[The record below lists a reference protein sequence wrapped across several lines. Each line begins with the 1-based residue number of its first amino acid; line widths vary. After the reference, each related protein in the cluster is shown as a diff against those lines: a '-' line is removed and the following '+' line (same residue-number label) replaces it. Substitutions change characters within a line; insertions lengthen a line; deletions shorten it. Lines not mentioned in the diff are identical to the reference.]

1 MTSNRT
7 PLRVATTSL
16 TGPFLTYCVALALG
30 ERVSMRGADVLG
42 EDGHKRL
49 YGYDVSDSDALI
61 ERLQIRTNF
70 DEDDGIWR
78 AWLSENSSLGKD
90 VDPDDEEPPKHAV
103 EGPTRLEA
111 AMRALVRHKFG
122 EEVDITGDGSGD
134 AQALDAQLRMGALG
148 ALKVDVCEGLVINAP
163 HWFRDEAFRNWLN
176 SDEPKFTWHQGGEP
190 TEWSD
195 VVVLVDPGLGGEG
208 TEAGTMPQGIW
219 EGILQVCRKHLVPSR
234 GAHVMV
240 RLTNL
245 AS

>member
-42 EDGHKRL
+42 EDGQRRL
-49 YGYDVSDSDALI
+49 YGYDACDSDALI
-61 ERLQIRTNF
+61 ERLRIRTSF

-78 AWLSENSSLGKD
+78 AWLGKD
-90 VDPDDEEPPKHAV
+90 VGPDDAPEDEEPPEHAV

-111 AMRALVRHKFG
+111 AMLALVRHKFG
-122 EEVDITGDGSGD
+122 EEVDITGDGSAD
-134 AQALDAQLRMGALG
+134 AQALDEQIRMGALG
-148 ALKVDVCEGLVINAP
+148 ALKVAACEGLVINAP
-163 HWFRDEAFRNWLN
+163 HWFRDEAFRDWLN
-176 SDEPKFTWHQGGEP
+176 NGEPKFTWHQGGQP
-190 TEWSD
+190 TEWSE

-219 EGILQVCRKHLVPSR
+219 DAIVEQCRRVYRP
-234 GAHVMV
+234 GAAHHIMV
-240 RLTNL
+240 RLTNVDG
-245 AS
+245 